1 MIKEIFCDKFKKQ
14 QVPFKDGLNVV
25 LGDDSGA
32 NSIGKSTM
40 LLVID
45 YMLGGKHYQTKSDII
60 GHVGHHTIFVCFEF
74 DGEKFY
80 FARKTEQSD
89 TVFKSSP
96 DYKILDGKEMTLLQY
111 RKFLQDKYELNIY
124 GCTLRTFIGLFA
136 RIYDRGNYMETL
148 PLLEHHGDSSENS
161 IKRLVKIFG
170 VYEDV
175 GTLDLNLKNL
185 KERNDLFK
193 KALAIDLIKG
203 PKNKKELKNNEGQ
216 INSLQQ
222 EIDILTLELTN
233 REVSLGTLQ
242 LKKVLEIKEEL
253 AKFQTLK
260 NKNDS
265 KIRRIQNNLN
275 STKTVSIIDLE
286 KLKKFFP
293 EANFLEITK
302 INNFHSTLCTALSDE
317 MTNKIKSLEML
328 NKQLES
334 EVKKLL
340 QSIENV
346 VSETNSTKIGV
357 QQLAQMQRQMYELIT
372 ENSTYEKKTS
382 FAKEKKDA
390 EDLYNDTLQKI
401 LTSVQ
406 QVMNTKILEYNGI
419 VYNNTKKAPQL
430 TLQPKKYI
438 YDCPDDEGTG
448 SRYSGLVLF
457 DLAVLGCTKLP
468 VLFHDSLILK
478 NIEDNAIEKIMQLY
492 DSFSNKQ
499 IFIAFDKKTAYTE
512 DTQKIVDKNIVL
524 KLSPNGHEL
533 FGKSWSRLS

>member
-275 STKTVSIIDLE
+275 STKTVGIIDLE

-334 EVKKLL
+334 EVKKLF

>member
-175 GTLDLNLKNL
+175 RTLDLNLKNL

-406 QVMNTKILEYNGI
+406 QVMNTKI
-419 VYNNTKKAPQL
+419 
-430 TLQPKKYI
+430 
-438 YDCPDDEGTG
+438 
-448 SRYSGLVLF
+448 
-457 DLAVLGCTKLP
+457 
-468 VLFHDSLILK
+468 
-478 NIEDNAIEKIMQLY
+478 
-492 DSFSNKQ
+492 
-499 IFIAFDKKTAYTE
+499 
-512 DTQKIVDKNIVL
+512 
-524 KLSPNGHEL
+524 
-533 FGKSWSRLS
+533 

>member
-222 EIDILTLELTN
+222 EIDILSLELTN

>member
-222 EIDILTLELTN
+222 EIDILTLELAN

-468 VLFHDSLILK
+468 VLFHDSLILT
-478 NIEDNAIEKIMQLY
+478 M
-492 DSFSNKQ
+492 
-499 IFIAFDKKTAYTE
+499 
-512 DTQKIVDKNIVL
+512 V
-524 KLSPNGHEL
+524 
-533 FGKSWSRLS
+533 R

>member
-175 GTLDLNLKNL
+175 RTLDLNLKNL

>member
-175 GTLDLNLKNL
+175 RTLDLNLKNL

-406 QVMNTKILEYNGI
+406 QVMNTKIVEYNGI

>member
-14 QVPFKDGLNVV
+14 QIPFKDGLNVV

-222 EIDILTLELTN
+222 EIDILTLELAN

>member
-222 EIDILTLELTN
+222 EIDILTLELAN

-293 EANFLEITK
+293 KANFLEITK

>member
-222 EIDILTLELTN
+222 EIDILTLELAN

>member
-136 RIYDRGNYMETL
+136 RIYDRGNYMETF

-222 EIDILTLELTN
+222 EIDILTLELAN

>member
-216 INSLQQ
+216 ISSLQQ

-275 STKTVSIIDLE
+275 STKTVGIIDLE

>member
-1 MIKEIFCDKFKKQ
+1 M
-14 QVPFKDGLNVV
+14 
-25 LGDDSGA
+25 
-32 NSIGKSTM
+32 
-40 LLVID
+40 
-45 YMLGGKHYQTKSDII
+45 
-60 GHVGHHTIFVCFEF
+60 
-74 DGEKFY
+74 
-80 FARKTEQSD
+80 
-89 TVFKSSP
+89 
-96 DYKILDGKEMTLLQY
+96 
-111 RKFLQDKYELNIY
+111 
-124 GCTLRTFIGLFA
+124 
-136 RIYDRGNYMETL
+136 
-148 PLLEHHGDSSENS
+148 
-161 IKRLVKIFG
+161 
-170 VYEDV
+170 
-175 GTLDLNLKNL
+175 LDLNLKNL

-222 EIDILTLELTN
+222 EIDILTLELAN

-390 EDLYNDTLQKI
+390 ER
-401 LTSVQ
+401 
-406 QVMNTKILEYNGI
+406 
-419 VYNNTKKAPQL
+419 QL
-430 TLQPKKYI
+430 H
-438 YDCPDDEGTG
+438 CPL
-448 SRYSGLVLF
+448 GLL
-457 DLAVLGCTKLP
+457 CP
-468 VLFHDSLILK
+468 VGRVFYLVVEI
-478 NIEDNAIEKIMQLY
+478 
-492 DSFSNKQ
+492 
-499 IFIAFDKKTAYTE
+499 
-512 DTQKIVDKNIVL
+512 
-524 KLSPNGHEL
+524 
-533 FGKSWSRLS
+533 

>member
-216 INSLQQ
+216 ISSLQQ

-275 STKTVSIIDLE
+275 STKTVGIIDLE

-302 INNFHSTLCTALSDE
+302 INNFHSTLCTVLSDE

>member
-222 EIDILTLELTN
+222 EIDILSLELTN

-419 VYNNTKKAPQL
+419 VYNNTKKTPQL

>member
-222 EIDILTLELTN
+222 EIDILTLELAN

-382 FAKEKKDA
+382 FVKEKKDA

>member
-175 GTLDLNLKNL
+175 RTLDLNLKNL

-286 KLKKFFP
+286 KIKKFFP

>member
-302 INNFHSTLCTALSDE
+302 INNFHSTLCTTLSDE

>member
-1 MIKEIFCDKFKKQ
+1 M
-14 QVPFKDGLNVV
+14 
-25 LGDDSGA
+25 
-32 NSIGKSTM
+32 
-40 LLVID
+40 
-45 YMLGGKHYQTKSDII
+45 
-60 GHVGHHTIFVCFEF
+60 
-74 DGEKFY
+74 
-80 FARKTEQSD
+80 
-89 TVFKSSP
+89 
-96 DYKILDGKEMTLLQY
+96 
-111 RKFLQDKYELNIY
+111 
-124 GCTLRTFIGLFA
+124 
-136 RIYDRGNYMETL
+136 
-148 PLLEHHGDSSENS
+148 
-161 IKRLVKIFG
+161 
-170 VYEDV
+170 
-175 GTLDLNLKNL
+175 
-185 KERNDLFK
+185 
-193 KALAIDLIKG
+193 
-203 PKNKKELKNNEGQ
+203 
-216 INSLQQ
+216 
-222 EIDILTLELTN
+222 
-233 REVSLGTLQ
+233 
-242 LKKVLEIKEEL
+242 
-253 AKFQTLK
+253 
-260 NKNDS
+260 
-265 KIRRIQNNLN
+265 
-275 STKTVSIIDLE
+275 
-286 KLKKFFP
+286 
-293 EANFLEITK
+293 
-302 INNFHSTLCTALSDE
+302 
-317 MTNKIKSLEML
+317 
-328 NKQLES
+328 
-334 EVKKLL
+334 
-340 QSIENV
+340 
-346 VSETNSTKIGV
+346 
-357 QQLAQMQRQMYELIT
+357 AQMQRQMYELIT

>member
-96 DYKILDGKEMTLLQY
+96 DYKILDGKEMILLQY

>member
-372 ENSTYEKKTS
+372 ENSTYE
-382 FAKEKKDA
+382 
-390 EDLYNDTLQKI
+390 Y
-401 LTSVQ
+401 
-406 QVMNTKILEYNGI
+406 
-419 VYNNTKKAPQL
+419 
-430 TLQPKKYI
+430 
-438 YDCPDDEGTG
+438 
-448 SRYSGLVLF
+448 
-457 DLAVLGCTKLP
+457 
-468 VLFHDSLILK
+468 
-478 NIEDNAIEKIMQLY
+478 
-492 DSFSNKQ
+492 
-499 IFIAFDKKTAYTE
+499 
-512 DTQKIVDKNIVL
+512 
-524 KLSPNGHEL
+524 
-533 FGKSWSRLS
+533 

>member
-203 PKNKKELKNNEGQ
+203 PKNK
-216 INSLQQ
+216 
-222 EIDILTLELTN
+222 
-233 REVSLGTLQ
+233 
-242 LKKVLEIKEEL
+242 
-253 AKFQTLK
+253 
-260 NKNDS
+260 
-265 KIRRIQNNLN
+265 
-275 STKTVSIIDLE
+275 
-286 KLKKFFP
+286 
-293 EANFLEITK
+293 
-302 INNFHSTLCTALSDE
+302 
-317 MTNKIKSLEML
+317 
-328 NKQLES
+328 
-334 EVKKLL
+334 
-340 QSIENV
+340 
-346 VSETNSTKIGV
+346 
-357 QQLAQMQRQMYELIT
+357 
-372 ENSTYEKKTS
+372 
-382 FAKEKKDA
+382 
-390 EDLYNDTLQKI
+390 
-401 LTSVQ
+401 
-406 QVMNTKILEYNGI
+406 
-419 VYNNTKKAPQL
+419 NNTL
-430 TLQPKKYI
+430 
-438 YDCPDDEGTG
+438 
-448 SRYSGLVLF
+448 
-457 DLAVLGCTKLP
+457 
-468 VLFHDSLILK
+468 LIL
-478 NIEDNAIEKIMQLY
+478 M
-492 DSFSNKQ
+492 
-499 IFIAFDKKTAYTE
+499 
-512 DTQKIVDKNIVL
+512 
-524 KLSPNGHEL
+524 
-533 FGKSWSRLS
+533 